1 MAFKKILFSISII
14 CLTTVLNCQQP
25 SDRNSDHRSTA
36 PTYYVSATTESHP
49 MFIHINAVEN
59 IDYLEA
65 IETIHNIETIDNIE
79 AIDNTKA
86 IDNTEAIDN
95 IEAIDNTEVID
106 NFSDGFAIHANSTDT
121 VGKLKHMEN
130 PIIVSSSSTSG
141 FGAIVCS
148 GARAAAGRKCSDDD
162 DNLLVTDNNGA
173 VIDHFSRTGKE
184 NKQTM

>member
-36 PTYYVSATTESHP
+36 PTYFVSATTESHP
-49 MFIHINAVEN
+49 MFVHINAVDN
-59 IDYLEA
+59 IVYLEA
-65 IETIHNIETIDNIE
+65 IETIHNIET
-79 AIDNTKA
+79 
-86 IDNTEAIDN
+86 IDN

-148 GARAAAGRKCSDDD
+148 GARAAAGRICSDDD